1 MPRLLI
7 TLTALFTL
15 LHSADVHAAFCA
27 KWDEPKKVG
36 ELGRKILPEASGVAA
51 SILFPGRVYWI
62 NDSGSKPV
70 VYFSQLDGKGAGK
83 SELKIESLRDAE
95 ALAVASCGT
104 ESCLIVGDTG
114 DNSRRRKNA
123 LLSLFKETD
132 LKESGAAKPQRQL
145 KVKYPDGPHDVEAMT
160 ALPNGDLLFISK
172 EVTLSDAANAH
183 VFVIAKEDWVDA
195 QSGDT
200 LVAKETGTLPVS
212 RWLEGKTFLGA
223 AVTDAS
229 VNSERSVLGVL
240 TYSALV
246 EIPLSKLQDIG
257 NVAQWNQDTDYKIV
271 PIRNLNQQ
279 ETLTYLK
286 NPDRALW
293 SSEAGAKEPAPIYT
307 LTCKEK

>member
-1 MPRLLI
+1 M

-15 LHSADVHAAFCA
+15 LHSADGHAAFCA

-36 ELGRKILPEASGVAA
+36 ELRRKILPEASGVAT
-51 SILFPGRVYWI
+51 STLFPGRVYWI
-62 NDSGSKPV
+62 NDSGSKPI
-70 VYFSQLDGKGAGK
+70 VYFSQLDGKGGGK
-83 SELKIESLRDAE
+83 AELKIESIRDAE
-95 ALAVASCGT
+95 SLTVAPCGA

-114 DNSRRRKNA
+114 DNSRRRKNV
-123 LLSLFKETD
+123 LLSLFKEAD
-132 LKESGAAKPQRQL
+132 LKESGSVKPQRQL

-183 VFVIAKEDWVDA
+183 VFVLTKEEWIDA
-195 QSGDT
+195 TSDDT

-223 AVTDAS
+223 AVTDAA
-229 VNSERSVLGVL
+229 VNTERAVLGVL

-246 EIPLSKLQDIG
+246 EIPIGKLQDIG
-257 NVAQWNQDTDYKIV
+257 NVAQWNPDADYKIV
-271 PIRNLNQQ
+271 PIKNLIQQ

-293 SSEAGAKEPAPIYT
+293 SSEANTKDPAPIYSM
-307 LTCKEK
+307 TCKEK